1 MDQDLR
7 DIDALVHEEKR
18 LTAMEQQSEAWADG
32 LLAGIEPE
40 ILAEAALSTA
50 LSELLRDCGE
60 DAALQM
66 LDRVREKVIAGDL
79 DLDRHY
85 H

>member
-1 MDQDLR
+1 MEQGSRDL
-7 DIDALVHEEKR
+7 DALIHEEKR
-18 LTAMEQQSEAWADG
+18 LAALEQQSEAWADG

-40 ILAEAALSTA
+40 IIADAALSTA
-50 LSELLRDCGE
+50 LGELLRDSGE
-60 DAALQM
+60 AAALAM
-66 LDRVREKVIAGDL
+66 LDELRQKVIAGDF